1 MDTLWH
7 KEEFEQIFSRESLPK
22 KAAEIEKMI
31 YVEEHE
37 RQRHDFDLTMFYDF
51 FFGIG
56 GRMA

>member
-7 KEEFEQIFSRESLPK
+7 KEEFEQIFSRESLTK

-51 FFGIG
+51 FF
-56 GRMA
+56 